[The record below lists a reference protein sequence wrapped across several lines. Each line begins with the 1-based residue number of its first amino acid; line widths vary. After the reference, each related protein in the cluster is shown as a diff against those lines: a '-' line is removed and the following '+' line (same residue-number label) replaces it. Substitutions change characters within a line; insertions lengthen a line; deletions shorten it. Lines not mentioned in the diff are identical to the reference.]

1 MGRKNGL
8 QPLTLEPGTGGRVN
22 VNGAELITIQ
32 QSPRSPLSA
41 KSPRSPRSP
50 FRFNTKK
57 SQLLHQARSQAQEQ
71 EQQLQL
77 QQEQRPLQL
86 QERERER
93 EQEQEHYQRDET
105 SSMQE
110 VYPQTSEKD
119 PAITIGP
126 GGGSGSGSGIP
137 TSQTLPSLSSYQ
149 SSSSPRTP
157 DKAVGIK
164 EKPSRTGFFSNYKA
178 AKSASKLQ
186 SSSSSNISRQVNVV
200 EDNNMSR
207 DTDRPAMSGKVSSQ
221 DTKRSGTTHSVSS
234 LPLQTIML
242 LGN

>member
-1 MGRKNGL
+1 MARKNGL

-22 VNGAELITIQ
+22 VNGTEFINIQ

-50 FRFNTKK
+50 FKFNTKK
-57 SQLLHQARSQAQEQ
+57 SQSQQQARSQAQEQ
-71 EQQLQL
+71 EQEQEQLQL
-77 QQEQRPLQL
+77 QQQGQEQLHLQL
-86 QERERER
+86 QE
-93 EQEQEHYQRDET
+93 QGQYQRDEA
-105 SSMQE
+105 SSMPE
-110 VYPQTSEKD
+110 VYPQTSERD
-119 PAITIGP
+119 SSITI
-126 GGGSGSGSGIP
+126 GSGSGIP
-137 TSQTLPSLSSYQ
+137 TSQTLPSLSSFQ
-149 SSSSPRTP
+149 PSSSPRTP
-157 DKAVGIK
+157 DKVVGIK

-178 AKSASKLQ
+178 SKSASKLQ